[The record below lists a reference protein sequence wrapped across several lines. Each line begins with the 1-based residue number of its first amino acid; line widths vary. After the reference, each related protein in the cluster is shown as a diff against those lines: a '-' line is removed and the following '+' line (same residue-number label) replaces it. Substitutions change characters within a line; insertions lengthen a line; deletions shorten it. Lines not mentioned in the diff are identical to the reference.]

1 MMQGSFTIQT
11 NNHDRTLIKPGI
23 SRGIH
28 GFFSTQPHGAHAH
41 TPHPDPRVLHFC
53 FHNMNLRY

>member
-1 MMQGSFTIQT
+1 MMQGSFTLQT

-28 GFFSTQPHGAHAH
+28 GFFPTQPHAH
-41 TPHPDPRVLHFC
+41 TPIPVFYI
-53 FHNMNLRY
+53 FAFIT